1 MQMGQKNFSCR
12 HPNPA
17 LRNVDFLLPP
27 YLVTVTEPWINATVR
42 CGDDEGDEI
51 TKLHSLFASFPVI
64 AAEPEAVPLAE
75 WILHFRHSP
84 VSSNNKQ
91 HGAAFATLTPTYS
104 PDRWGIVEERQGIGK
119 H

>member
-1 MQMGQKNFSCR
+1 MGQKNFSCR

-17 LRNVDFLLPP
+17 LRNVDFHLPP

-51 TKLHSLFASFPVI
+51 TKHCILYLHPSLS
-64 AAEPEAVPLAE
+64 LLLSQKQSL
-75 WILHFRHSP
+75 WLNFRHSP

-91 HGAAFATLTPTYS
+91 HGAAFATLTPSYS
-104 PDRWGIVEERQGIGK
+104 PD
-119 H
+119 